1 MKTIRAVI
9 PILLVTFFQTAQ
21 GQTLT
26 LQQCKDAAIENNL
39 NLKISQ
45 EHITQSSSIKKA
57 AFTQYLPSFGLT
69 ASYIR
74 MNKPFQLMESD
85 MAIPVL
91 PADFYDPS
99 TGTINSDLLY
109 NPALMPLAF
118 VINPVTG
125 LPMADV
131 NGNPVFQQYAWLPAD
146 QLTFGQ
152 KNNYLANFGLTQPV
166 FTGGKIRQM
175 NVMAEIS
182 VNIAEMQLSME
193 QEQLLIEVE
202 ELYWSMIT
210 LSEQLKLARAYR
222 NLLTSLK
229 IEVGSYWEE
238 GIVMS
243 NDYLKVQIKMDE
255 VELNIMKLEN
265 GISVTRKALC
275 QKMGI
280 PLDQFFAPS
289 DTIIP
294 SDFYAVQTEEYI
306 RSATTNRTE
315 LKLLE
320 QSVLLSGAGVK
331 MMRSRFLPDIGF
343 TANYSYINPNP
354 YAGFSETFG
363 GDYNLGI
370 MMNVPVFHFGER
382 QHTMN
387 AARSQYRVSQMELEN
402 ARQLIAIQTEMAV
415 NELNETWKAVE
426 MHRKSYQLAE
436 MNLKVMSDKWDE
448 GMCKL
453 SEFLEAQVLWQ
464 EAGSRYIDSKA
475 EYRKKI
481 MNIQKIAAIQK

>member
-1 MKTIRAVI
+1 MKSIRTII
-9 PILLVTFFQTAQ
+9 FLWLLLFIQAAYSQTM
-21 GQTLT
+21 T

-39 NLKISQ
+39 QLQMKQEQISQ
-45 EHITQSSSIKKA
+45 STSLKKA
-57 AFTQYLPSFGLT
+57 AFTQYLPSLGFT

-74 MNKPFQLMESD
+74 MNKPFQLLEND
-85 MAIPVL
+85 MVIPVV
-91 PADFYDPS
+91 PSDFYDPS
-99 TGTINSDLLY
+99 TGTINSDLFH

-118 VINPVTG
+118 VMNPETG
-125 LPMADV
+125 YPMGDV

-152 KNNYLANFGLTQPV
+152 KNNYFMNLGLIQPV
-166 FTGGKIRQM
+166 FMGGKIRQM
-175 NVMAEIS
+175 NVMAEIA
-182 VNIAEMQLSME
+182 VNISEMQLTME
-193 QEQLLIEVE
+193 QEQLLIEIE
-202 ELYWSMIT
+202 ELYWSQIT
-210 LSEQLKLARAYR
+210 LNEQLQLAQSSRD
-222 NLLTSLK
+222 LLQTLK
-229 IEVGSYWEE
+229 AEVESYWTE
-238 GIVMS
+238 GIVMN
-243 NDYLKVQIKMDE
+243 NDYLKVELKIDE
-255 VELNIMKLEN
+255 VELDLFKLEN
-265 GISVTRKALC
+265 GIRLTRKALC
-275 QKMGI
+275 QKMGF
-280 PLDQFFAPS
+280 PLDEYFTPS

-294 SDFYAVQTEEYI
+294 ADFFAAQPEDLI

-320 QSVLLSGAGVK
+320 QSVMLSGAGVK

-370 MMNVPVFHFGER
+370 MLNVPIFHFGER
-382 QHTMN
+382 QHTMS
-387 AARSQYRVSQMELEN
+387 AARSQYRVLQLQLEN
-402 ARQLIAIQTEMAV
+402 ARQMITIQTEMAM

-426 MHRKSYQLAE
+426 MNKKSY
-436 MNLKVMSDKWDE
+436 NLTEKNLNIMADQWDE

-464 EAGSRYIDSKA
+464 KAASKYIESKA

-481 MNIQKIAAIQK
+481 MNIQKIAAIEK